1 MTESQAVRWDLV
13 VEALHALL
21 TTVVVRGQYPAGHA
35 AIDRAD
41 GTAHAAIVALH
52 ATMPELI
59 VAVVE
64 GEFVL
69 AERPMPG
76 LRERLLDLS
85 EAMITHQLE
94 CAIFV
99 RGLARAEIAALATA
113 LASPRSEDPGLA
125 RERLQTQIPHVLLRF
140 VELKQDAAEDD
151 QKVARSLVPAVDYVL
166 QGVMHAVETG
176 GRIDLD
182 AVRSLARSVLD
193 GCISRTVP
201 LQLRA
206 YDRDDDGPGHATNTA
221 IMTCAMLLETGIPD
235 DVCVEGAAAALVHD
249 VGSALLP
256 EAIRGVPEPLLDD
269 EGKRMYRYHPL
280 LGARALLLSGAPAM
294 WIEVALQHHR
304 GVDLQGYPALDSD
317 RPPHEIAR
325 IVALANF
332 VERRRTLL
340 AGVLDEPEQAIAK
353 GTALL
358 GRYFDA
364 RCVALLVRALGV
376 FPPGTA
382 VELSTGETAVVTR
395 VHAGEPVR
403 PRVRVLFGP
412 NAGKRLDLREFDPLE
427 RRYKRSIVRSV
438 APPLAIVGDAS
449 RG

>member
-1 MTESQAVRWDLV
+1 MTDARGVPWDLV
-13 VEALHALL
+13 VEALHSLL
-21 TTVVVRGQYPAGHA
+21 TTVVVRGQYPVGHSA
-35 AIDRAD
+35 VDRAD
-41 GTAHAAIVALH
+41 ATAHAAIVALH
-52 ATMPELI
+52 ATMPELV

-76 LRERLLDLS
+76 LRDRLLGLAD
-85 EAMITHQLE
+85 AMVSHHIE

-99 RGLARAEIAALATA
+99 KGLARAEITVLAAALSVP
-113 LASPRSEDPGLA
+113 LGDDPA
-125 RERLQTQIPHVLLRF
+125 VVREKLQTQMPHVLLRY
-140 VELKQDAAEDD
+140 VELKQDAIEDD
-151 QKVARSLVPAVDYVL
+151 QRAARSLVPAVDFVL
-166 QGVMHAVETG
+166 QRLADALEGG
-176 GRIDLD
+176 GRIDIE
-182 AVRSLARSVLD
+182 AVRGLARSVLD

-206 YDRDDDGPGHATNTA
+206 YDRDDDGAAHAANTA

-235 DVCVEGAAAALVHD
+235 DVCVEGTAAALVHD
-249 VGSALLP
+249 IGSVLLP

-280 LGARALLLSGAPAM
+280 LGARALLLSGAPGM
-294 WIEVALQHHR
+294 WVEVALQHHR
-304 GVDLQGYPALDSD
+304 GVDMQGYPALDTD

-358 GRYFDA
+358 GTYFDP
-364 RCVALLVRALGV
+364 RCVSLLVRALGV

-395 VHAGEPVR
+395 VHAGEPLR

-438 APPLAIVGDAS
+438 APPLAVVEKVPPG
-449 RG
+449 